1 MTDIYFITQM
11 LILVRILNLYYY
23 MMSMTLE
30 KLDGG
35 LTSSLLKIIKTL
47 RIQCMQLYILLLPLW
62 IVSVFGY

>member
-1 MTDIYFITQM
+1 
-11 LILVRILNLYYY
+11 
-23 MMSMTLE
+23 MTLE